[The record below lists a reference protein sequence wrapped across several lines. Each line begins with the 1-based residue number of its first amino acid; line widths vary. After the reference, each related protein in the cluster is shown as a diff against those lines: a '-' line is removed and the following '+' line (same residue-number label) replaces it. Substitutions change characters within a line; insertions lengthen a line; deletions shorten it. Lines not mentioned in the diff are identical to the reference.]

1 VFDQLAKESASML
14 ALYSLTLFLSA
25 TLLFTI
31 EPMVGKM
38 LLPRCGGTP
47 SVWNTCMVFFQAA
60 LLLGYGY
67 THVTTRMLGV
77 RRQARMHL
85 LVILLPLLLLPVF
98 FCADSTPPTDR
109 NPSLWLLGQLTLVVG
124 LPFFVLST
132 TAPLLQKWFAHTGHA
147 AARDPYFLYSTSNAG
162 SLLALLAYPFLLE
175 PNIGLVSQTVHWRV
189 GYLALVALIG
199 CCAYVLWRNWH
210 AAEPTLSVETA
221 SSASDTHSK
230 TSVTFRQR
238 LMWVLLA
245 FVPSSLMLGAT
256 THIATDIASVPL
268 LWVLPLA
275 LYLLTFII
283 VFARKPIVPHSLMI
297 AAMAFAVLLM
307 PLLSLGIPLRFWMAV
322 PAHLITFFIVAMVC
336 HGEMARTR
344 PDARHLTEFYFLMS
358 LGGVLG
364 GLFNSLV
371 APLAFSSVIEYPLVL
386 VAACFLRPTLLPAS
400 RRFGFA
406 DFAWLVG
413 LIAATVACLM
423 AALHV
428 EGLNLYLTIALL
440 YGIPGA
446 ICFSFK
452 DRPFRFALGV
462 AVVFLAVGYFS
473 DAKSG
478 NVLWKERNFFGVN
491 RVCLD
496 EKNRFHLFVNG
507 NTIHGIQQV
516 NPPSSEPT
524 GYYSRSG
531 PLGDVFQTFSGPM
544 LKRRVA
550 VVGLGAG
557 GMAVYAQPEQ
567 RFTFYEIDPAVVAL
581 ALDPKLFTFLRD
593 CRAEHDIVLGDARI
607 KLADARDHEY
617 DMILLDAFSSDSI
630 PLHLL
635 TQEAMSLYLSKL
647 KPDGVVVIQI
657 SNRYL
662 ELKPMLG
669 KLAAAN
675 NLVSWS
681 RADLNVSKEEQE
693 SGKRKSQYM
702 VMAHRADDLG
712 ALAKNDRWT
721 QVKPTAKTRVWTD
734 DYSNILSVLRW

>member
-1 VFDQLAKESASML
+1 ML

-85 LVILLPLLLLPVF
+85 LVILLPLCLLPVF
-98 FCADSTPPTDR
+98 FSADSTPPTDH

-132 TAPLLQKWFAHTGHA
+132 TAPLLQKWFAHTGHP

-175 PNIGLVSQTVHWRV
+175 PNIGLVSQTVLWRV
-189 GYLALVALIG
+189 GYLALVVLIG
-199 CCAYVLWRNWH
+199 GCAYVLWRNWH
-210 AAEPTLSVETA
+210 AAAPTLAAETA
-221 SSASDTHSK
+221 SIASSTKQK
-230 TSVTFRQR
+230 TSLT
-238 LMWVLLA
+238 
-245 FVPSSLMLGAT
+245 
-256 THIATDIASVPL
+256 TDIASVPL

-283 VFARKPIVPHSLMI
+283 VFARKPIVPHSLMV

-344 PDARHLTEFYFLMS
+344 PDASHLTEFYFLMS

-364 GLFNSLV
+364 GLFNSLL
-371 APLAFSSVIEYPLVL
+371 APLAFSSVIEYPLML
-386 VAACFLRPTLLPAS
+386 VAACFLRPTLGDCRIFRGATNSAIQTDTAAAKNGTVPLAVQVDS
-400 RRFGFA
+400 RVFNFT
-406 DFAWLVG
+406 DFVWLVG
-413 LIAATVACLM
+413 LITATVACVM

-428 EGLNLYLTIALL
+428 EGLNPYLTIALL
-440 YGIPGA
+440 YGVPGA

-462 AVVFLAVGYFS
+462 AVVFLAVGYFT

-496 EKNRFHLFVNG
+496 ENNKFHLFVNG

-544 LKRRVA
+544 LKHRVA

-593 CRAEHDIVLGDARI
+593 CRAPHDIVLGDARI

-647 KPDGVVVIQI
+647 KPDGVIVIQI

-675 NLVSWS
+675 NLVCWS
-681 RADLNVSKEEQE
+681 RADLDVSKEEQE
-693 SGKRKSQYM
+693 NGKRKSQYM
-702 VMAHRADDLG
+702 VMAHRPDDLG

>member
-1 VFDQLAKESASML
+1 ML
-14 ALYSLTLFLSA
+14 ILYSLTLFLSA
-25 TLLFTI
+25 TLLFTV

-67 THVTTRMLGV
+67 THVTTHLLGV
-77 RRQARMHL
+77 RRQATMHL
-85 LVILLPLLLLPVF
+85 IVILVPLFVLPVLF
-98 FCADSTPPTDR
+98 SAHCNPPPDQ
-109 NPSLWLLGQLTLVVG
+109 NPSLWLLGQLALVVG

-132 TAPLLQKWFAHTGHA
+132 TAPLLQKWFANTGHA
-147 AARDPYFLYSTSNAG
+147 AAKDPYFLYSTSNAG
-162 SLLALLAYPFLLE
+162 SLLALLAYPFLIE
-175 PNIGLVSQTVHWRV
+175 PNIGLISQTVLWHA
-189 GYLALVALIG
+189 GYIVLVALIG
-199 CCAYVLWRNWH
+199 GCAFILWRALQAAAPATANAAH
-210 AAEPTLSVETA
+210 AVENGSLAEPEAAL
-221 SSASDTHSK
+221 
-230 TSVTFRQR
+230 TFHRR

-283 VFARKPIVPHSLMI
+283 VFARKPILPHSLMI
-297 AAMAFAVLLM
+297 TAMAFAVLLM
-307 PLLSLGIPLRFWMAV
+307 PLLSLGIPMKFWMAV
-322 PAHLITFFIVAMVC
+322 PAHLLAFFIIAMVC

-344 PDARHLTEFYFLMS
+344 PGASRLTEFYFWMS

-371 APLAFSSVIEYPLVL
+371 APLVFTSVIEYPLML
-386 VAACFLRPTLLPAS
+386 VAACFLRPARQAGGKRRPFDLL
-400 RRFGFA
+400 
-406 DFAWLVG
+406 DCAWLLGLVVATAACL
-413 LIAATVACLM
+413 LIALK
-423 AALHV
+423 V
-428 EGLNLYLTIALL
+428 EGLNLYFTIALL
-440 YGIPGA
+440 YGVPGA

-452 DRPFRFALGV
+452 DRPIRFALGV
-462 AVVFLAVGYFS
+462 AAVFIAVGYFS

-478 NVLWKERNFFGVN
+478 NVIWKDRNFFGVN

-496 EKNRFHLFVNG
+496 GAKKFHMLVNG
-507 NTIHGIQQV
+507 NTLHGLQQID
-516 NPPSSEPT
+516 PPSSEPT
-524 GYYSRSG
+524 GYYTRSG
-531 PLGDVFQTFSGPM
+531 PLGDIFQAFSGPM

-557 GMAVYAQPEQ
+557 GMAVYARPEQ
-567 RFTFYEIDPAVVAL
+567 RFTFYEIDPAVVAI
-581 ALDPKLFTFLRD
+581 ALDPRLFTFLKD
-593 CRAEHDIVLGDARI
+593 CRAEHDIILGDARI
-607 KLADARDHEY
+607 KLAEAKDREY

-635 TQEAMSLYLSKL
+635 TREAMELYLRKL
-647 KPDGVVVIQI
+647 KPDGVIVIQI

-675 NLVSWS
+675 NLVCWS
-681 RADLNVSKEEQE
+681 RADLEVSEAEREK
-693 SGKRKSQYM
+693 GKRKSQYM
-702 VMAHRADDLG
+702 VMAHRAGDLG
-712 ALAKNDRWT
+712 AIVKNDRWT
-721 QVKPTAKTRVWTD
+721 QVKPGSEIRVWTD